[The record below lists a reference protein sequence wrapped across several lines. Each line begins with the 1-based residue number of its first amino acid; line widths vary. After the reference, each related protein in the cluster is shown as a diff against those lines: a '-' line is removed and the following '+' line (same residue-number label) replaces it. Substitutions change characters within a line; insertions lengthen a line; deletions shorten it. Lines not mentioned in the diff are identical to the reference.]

1 MSRKKVRIEHRI
13 ECDEAGCKAVGEWEW
28 QARGDR
34 QNDKSEV
41 RDAAQDARCLNKD
54 ARVDGASHTKEQSEQ
69 SESDESDG
77 DDEVTRPSRP
87 STSESTPRKTWRCQS
102 SHGFSVP
109 DA

>member
-1 MSRKKVRIEHRI
+1 MTKCE
-13 ECDEAGCKAVGEWEW
+13 EGE
-28 QARGDR
+28 
-34 QNDKSEV
+34 
-41 RDAAQDARCLNKD
+41 DANQDLGQPVTHSD
-54 ARVDGASHTKEQSEQ
+54 ADQEQSEQ